1 MTGPERQPAG
11 LDELRDSQ
19 AAVARLA
26 AGRRVHRADAGP
38 GWLRLLLSGEDRL
51 SVVLSAIPGANLL
64 FACAGPLPDPVAR
77 GLERRKDQP
86 PSRLLPDAELTACG
100 SLPEDKVAWFSFVL
114 PDGSPLILLHQ
125 LFGAR
130 GNLVLLDRDARV
142 LWALHRPPH
151 PLLAA
156 LPPAVGKGV
165 GPAAAGRPASEP
177 GFPPSAPE
185 QLSWRLAADLG
196 LRLGSH
202 LDRAIRTTSRLAENL
217 GRDLAN
223 AEQGESYRRRAEAL
237 AAHLHQIRPGQDRL
251 VTSDLRDGTE
261 LIIALDPALGAAANL
276 NAWFKRAGKAE
287 KGRQLIADR
296 LAAARAELA
305 GLKTARAALAGLQ
318 PASFAAEPDPVARLA
333 GLQEWLDAHPH
344 LAPAGA
350 ERRAPRRGAAEE
362 PARPFRRYLIEDRWE
377 VWVGRSNTENDE
389 LTHRAS
395 HLQDIWLHA
404 QGAAGSH
411 VILRTGGR
419 PDRVPRRVLEK
430 AAALAALHSKARHS
444 SLAPVMWTERRY
456 VRRPRKA
463 PPGTAVCLRDQTLM
477 VAPGVGSGVVTI

>member
-1 MTGPERQPAG
+1 MAGPDRQPSG
-11 LDELRDSQ
+11 LDELGDAL
-19 AAVARLA
+19 AAVSRLA
-26 AGRRVHRADAGP
+26 AGRRIHRADVGAG
-38 GWLRLLLSGEDRL
+38 WVRLMLSGEDRL
-51 SVVLSAIPGANLL
+51 SIVLSAIPGANVL
-64 FACAGPLPDPVAR
+64 FACAGPLPAPVAR
-77 GLERRKDQP
+77 GLERLKDQA
-86 PSRLLPDAELTACG
+86 PSRLLPEAELTACG
-100 SLPEDKVAWFSFVL
+100 CLPEDKVAWFSFTL
-114 PDGSPLILLHQ
+114 PDGSPLTLLHQ

-130 GNLVLLDRDARV
+130 GNLVLLDRNARV
-142 LWALHRPPH
+142 IWALHRPPH

-156 LPPAVGKGV
+156 LPPAVGTH
-165 GPAAAGRPASEP
+165 PGRTDDDASGA
-177 GFPPSAPE
+177 GFPPSALA

-196 LRLGSH
+196 LRLASY
-202 LDRAIRTTSRLAENL
+202 LDRAIRTASRLAENL

-223 AEQGESYRRRAEAL
+223 AEQGENYRRRAEAL
-237 AAHLHQIRPGQDRL
+237 AANLHRIRPGQDRL

-261 LIIALDPALGAAANL
+261 LTIALDPALGAAANL
-276 NAWFKRAGKAE
+276 DAWFKRAGKAE

-296 LAAARAELA
+296 LAAARVELT
-305 GLKTARAALAGLQ
+305 GLKTSRAALADLL

-333 GLQEWLDAHPH
+333 GLQAWLDTHPH
-344 LAPAGA
+344 LAPAGS
-350 ERRAPRRGAAEE
+350 ERSARRRGAAGE

-419 PDRVPRRVLEK
+419 PDLVPRRVLEK
-430 AAALAALHSKARHS
+430 AAALAALHSKARHCG
-444 SLAPVMWTERRY
+444 LAPVMWTERRY
-456 VRRPRKA
+456 VRRPRKS

-477 VAPGVGSGVVTI
+477 VAPGVGAGVVTI

>member
-1 MTGPERQPAG
+1 MAG
-11 LDELRDSQ
+11 LDRQPSGPDELG
-19 AAVARLA
+19 AALAEVSRLA
-26 AGRRVHRADAGP
+26 AGRRIHRAEAGP
-38 GWLRLLLSGEDRL
+38 GWVRLMLSGEDRL
-51 SVVLSAIPGANLL
+51 SIVLSAIPGANVF
-64 FACAGPLPDPVAR
+64 FACAGPLPAPVAR
-77 GLERRKDQP
+77 GLERLKDQP

-100 SLPEDKVAWFSFVL
+100 SLPDDKVAWFSFTL
-114 PDGSPLILLHQ
+114 PDGSPLTMLHQ

-142 LWALHRPPH
+142 IWALHRPPH
-151 PLLAA
+151 PLLAT
-156 LPPAVGKGV
+156 LPPAGGT
-165 GPAAAGRPASEP
+165 RPDRSGGDVPGP
-177 GFPPSAPE
+177 GFPPSAQA

-196 LRLGSH
+196 LRLASH
-202 LDRAIRTTSRLAENL
+202 LDRAVRTASRLVDNL
-217 GRDLAN
+217 GRDLAG

-237 AAHLHQIRPGQDRL
+237 AANLHHIRPGQDRL
-251 VTSDLRDGTE
+251 VTSDLRDGSE
-261 LIIALDPALGAAANL
+261 LVIALDPALGAAANL

-296 LAAARAELA
+296 LAAARIELA
-305 GLKTARAALAGLQ
+305 GLETARAALADLQ

-333 GLQEWLDAHPH
+333 GLQAWLDTHPH

-350 ERRAPRRGAAEE
+350 ERSARRRGEADE

-419 PDRVPRRVLEK
+419 PDLVPRRVLEK

-456 VRRPRKA
+456 VRRPRKS
-463 PPGTAVCLRDQTLM
+463 PPGMAVCLRDQTLM
-477 VAPGVGSGVVTI
+477 VAPGVGAGVVTI